1 MEQLYDR
8 ITQVVCRNSAAIII
22 RHPPPPSPPT
32 LVESLGNT
40 SYAVNSQRIFWKLFL
55 LTKTKTILL
64 ISNHVQ
70 TANKF
75 IMSFIMPLFIIH
87 IQAILN
93 HYSLIH
99 INRFIYFISFEDC
112 CTQEN
117 ALLQYVIDMIYW
129 SKLIGLLAITHFAQ
143 SYSKLNTVPTSSS
156 NTGLKY
162 CC

>member
-40 SYAVNSQRIFWKLFL
+40 SHAVSSQRIFWKLFL
-55 LTKTKTILL
+55 LTKIKTILL

-87 IQAILN
+87 THAIPPD
-93 HYSLIH
+93 HYSLIR
-99 INRFIYFISFEDC
+99 INRFIYFISFADC

-117 ALLQYVIDMIYW
+117 ALLQYVIDMIY
-129 SKLIGLLAITHFAQ
+129 
-143 SYSKLNTVPTSSS
+143 
-156 NTGLKY
+156 
-162 CC
+162 